1 MSNNRCVCRTRPF
14 TTSTFALPA
23 IVILALTLGA
33 TRTVSAKQ
41 DADKPKPTTVDCN
54 AGQSINKALSQAKP
68 GGTILVAG
76 TCHERVVITKPVT
89 LDGGASATIDGA
101 GVAQVVQAPAASPE
115 FDGLVVIDGV
125 SGVHLIGLTIQNAAN
140 NGIVAA
146 HGAAIVLGNITTQ
159 NNALTG
165 ILVIDNSTAEA
176 IDCVTRSNRLGFDV
190 VTNSSLVLKG
200 AFASTN
206 NATNGGDINGESI
219 VELRGAQV
227 TLNDNQQFGVI
238 AGSSS
243 HVAIFGWDAAN
254 GSTLTASGNLVA
266 GLGFADSRLTT
277 FSDTVITL
285 TNNGIGLLLAPN
297 GHVSSPPFSGAT
309 FVMHGNDV
317 GMNLRMGATA
327 FMIGKLDVH
336 GNDIGV
342 LADEASVFLQAL
354 PASQGS
360 ITGNGTNVQLLFG
373 SRSTILNVAIGT
385 PLVCDAT
392 VLSRGTATCP

>member
-1 MSNNRCVCRTRPF
+1 MPSSPRVCRTRR
-14 TTSTFALPA
+14 STIAIPA
-23 IVILALTLGA
+23 ILIFNLTLGA
-33 TRTVSAKQ
+33 ARMVTAGPQV
-41 DADKPKPTTVDCN
+41 DKPKPTTVDCN

-68 GGTILVAG
+68 GDTILVGG
-76 TCHERVVITKPVT
+76 TCHERVVITRPVT
-89 LDGGASATIDGA
+89 LDGSASAIIDGA
-101 GVAQVVQAPAASPE
+101 GVAQAVQAQTTSPE

-125 SGVHLIGLTIQNAAN
+125 TGVHLIGLTIQNAAT
-140 NGIVAA
+140 NGILAA
-146 HGAAIVLGNITTQ
+146 HGAAVVLRNITTQ

-165 ILVIDNSTAEA
+165 IVVIDNSTAKA

-190 VTNSSLVLKG
+190 VTSSSLILES
-200 AFASTN
+200 AFTSTN

-243 HVAIFGWDAAN
+243 HVAIFGWDAAK
-254 GSTLTASGNLVA
+254 GSTLTASGNVVA
-266 GLGFADSRLTT
+266 GLGLADSRLTT
-277 FSDTVITL
+277 FSDAVITL
-285 TNNGIGLLLAPN
+285 TNNGIGLLIAAN
-297 GHVSSPPFSGAT
+297 GHVASPPFAGAT

-317 GMNLRMGATA
+317 GMHLRMGASA

-342 LADEASVFLQAL
+342 LSDEASLLLQGL
-354 PASQGS
+354 PASQSS
-360 ITGNGTNVQLLFG
+360 IAGNGTNVQLLFG
-373 SRSTILNVAIGT
+373 SRSTILNVAVGT

-392 VLSRGTATCP
+392 VLSRGTAACP

>member
-1 MSNNRCVCRTRPF
+1 M
-14 TTSTFALPA
+14 L
-23 IVILALTLGA
+23 ILTLTLGA
-33 TRTVSAKQ
+33 PRTAAAKQ
-41 DADKPKPTTVDCN
+41 DVSKPKPATVDCDS
-54 AGQSINKALSQAKP
+54 GQSINKALSQAKP
-68 GGTILVAG
+68 GDTIHIKG
-76 TCHERVVITKPVT
+76 TCHERVVITQRVT

-101 GVAQVVQAPAASPE
+101 GVAQAQAVQGQTASPE
-115 FDGLVVIDGV
+115 FEGLVVIDGV
-125 SGVHLIGLTIQNAAN
+125 AGVHLIGLTIQNSAT

-146 HGAAIVLGNITTQ
+146 RGAAVTLRNITTQ

-165 ILVIDNSTAEA
+165 LVVIDNSTAEA
-176 IDCVTRSNRLGFDV
+176 SDCVTRSNRLGFDV
-190 VTNSSLVLKG
+190 VTNSSLILKG

-266 GLGFADSRLTT
+266 GVGVADSRLTT

-285 TNNGIGLLLAPN
+285 SNNGIGLLLGPN

-309 FVMHGNDV
+309 FVMRGNAV
-317 GMNLRMGATA
+317 GMNLRMGASA
-327 FMIGKLDVH
+327 FLIGKLDVH

-342 LADEASVFLQAL
+342 LADEASVLLQAL
-354 PASQGS
+354 PATQGS
-360 ITGNGTNVQLLFG
+360 IAGNGTNVQLLFG
-373 SRSTILNVAIGT
+373 SRSTILNVTVGT

-392 VLSRGTATCP
+392 VLSRGTVTCP